1 MNSKRKPLN
10 KLFIILNIFVVLIYL
25 LVCLVPVI
33 DPGKFWYI
41 SLLGLAFPLLFFAVL
56 FFFISSLLFKSNWA
70 LLSFLALIFSWQ
82 QISAVFKFYPPRSFN
97 VVKATNN
104 LRLLSWNVSSWDEF
118 NKAKRGGTSYRDLMF
133 EEVRKTNSDILCFQ
147 EFLESTNPAGYEPNI
162 PELQKMGYPYHY
174 YIRTQAVIDNTEM
187 GMVIFSKYAIINTG
201 SFDFKDKGT
210 AQQVIYADVKFKN
223 ETIRVIT
230 IHLQSVKFGKEEYIS
245 INEIKHTDKEGLKD
259 SKNIISKLKRAY
271 PFRKYQAEVVN
282 EFVKKSPYPVILCG
296 DFNDVPNSYAYFTIK
311 GNMQDAFLKKGSGI
325 GRTFRF
331 ISPTLRIDYIFA
343 GKKFDVT
350 QYHRLTVPYSDHYG
364 IMADFYINPA
374 K

>member
-1 MNSKRKPLN
+1 MSKKQKPVN
-10 KLFIILNIFVVLIYL
+10 KLFIILNFFVVFIYS
-25 LVCLVPVI
+25 LVCLVPII
-33 DPGKFWYI
+33 DAGECWYI
-41 SLLGLAFPLLFFAVL
+41 SILGLLFPLLFFVVL
-56 FFFISSLLFKSNWA
+56 FFFISWILFKSKWA
-70 LLSFLALIFSWQ
+70 LISFLAIIFSWQ
-82 QISAVFKFYPPRSFN
+82 QISAVFKFYPPRDFN
-97 VVKATNN
+97 AVKATDN

-118 NKAKRGGTSYRDLMF
+118 NKAKRGGTSYKALMF
-133 EEVRKTNSDILCFQ
+133 EEVRKTNADILCFQ

-174 YIRTQAVIDNTEM
+174 YIHTQAVIDNTEM
-187 GMVIFSKYAIINTG
+187 GMVIFSKFAIINSG
-201 SFDFKDKGT
+201 SFDFNDNGT
-210 AQQVIYADVKFKN
+210 AQQVIYTDVKIKN

-230 IHLQSVKFGKEEYIS
+230 IHLQSVKFGKEEYVS
-245 INEIKHTDKEGLKD
+245 INEIKHSDKEGLKD
-259 SKNIISKLKRAY
+259 SRTIISKLKRAY
-271 PFRKYQAEVVN
+271 PFRKKQAEIVN

-311 GNMQDAFLKKGSGI
+311 GNMQDAFLEKGSGI

-343 GKKFDVT
+343 DKKFDVT

-364 IMADFYINPA
+364 IMADFKINFS